1 MPKLL
6 NRLQRASRIG
16 YTALCVWLRY
26 KAPQWWDRL
35 RGNDPDAR
43 DMRGIHQRNA
53 DQVFNTAVA
62 MRGMLIK
69 MCQIVGTRSDV
80 FPPEYVS
87 TLSKLSLIHI

>member
-43 DMRGIHQRNA
+43 DMRGIHQRHAQHTFENM
-53 DQVFNTAVA
+53 DPNCPFVH
-62 MRGMLIK
+62 G
-69 MCQIVGTRSDV
+69 GTRYCEFAKHGCPRVNDG
-80 FPPEYVS
+80 PG
-87 TLSKLSLIHI
+87 TTTC